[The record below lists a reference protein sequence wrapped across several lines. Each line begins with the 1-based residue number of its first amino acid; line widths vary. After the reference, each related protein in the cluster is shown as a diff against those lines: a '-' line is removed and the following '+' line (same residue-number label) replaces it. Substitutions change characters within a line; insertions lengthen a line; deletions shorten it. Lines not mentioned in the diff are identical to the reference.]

1 MSSVHAVGRWIS
13 GLALVGLLSGC
24 GQDTG
29 PQRYEVSG
37 TVTYEGKPVLKG
49 FVYFSPDTEQN
60 NKGPGGGAAIDQGK
74 FKTEPGKGVVGGAHV
89 IRVVG
94 YDGVAAV
101 VEGEQLADGKPLFT
115 PYFMKVDFPKKAHVL
130 DITVPQGGGKFS
142 ESVAVPAPGPST
154 GP

>member
-1 MSSVHAVGRWIS
+1 MSYAQTVSRWTT
-13 GLALVGLLSGC
+13 GLTLLGLLSGC

-37 TVTYEGKPVLKG
+37 SVTYEGKPVLKG
-49 FVYFSPDTEQN
+49 FVYFSPDTEQG
-60 NKGPGGGAAIDQGK
+60 NKGPGGGAPIDQGK
-74 FKTEPGKGVVGGAHV
+74 FKTERGKGVVGGPHV

-101 VEGEQLADGKPLFT
+101 VEGEQLTDGKPLFI
-115 PYFMKVDFPKKAHVL
+115 PYFMKVDFPKKDHVL
-130 DITVPQGGGKFS
+130 DIPVPQGGGKLS
-142 ESVAVPAPGPST
+142 ESVTPSAATST